1 MRGTGCGEHC
11 KHKTYFDLHDDAMN
25 VGNDKVGLRWKDQ
38 VCDSKSLSFNKIW
51 TARWPGEGSRGEQYI
66 YHLTQRSSSVADL
79 SALDLAAIFI
89 GLAGFV
95 SFRKAELD
103 RAR

>member
-11 KHKTYFDLHDDAMN
+11 KHEKYFDLHDDAMN
-25 VGNDKVGLRWKDQ
+25 VGDDKVGFRWKDQ
-38 VCDSKSLSFNKIW
+38 VYDSKSLSFNEIW

-66 YHLTQRSSSVADL
+66 YHLTQRSSSVANL
-79 SALDLAAIFI
+79 SALDFAAIFI
-89 GLAGFV
+89 GLAGLV